1 MQSNGVTIDSR
12 IRNAGYT
19 ALICTVTG
27 YLLTEALISRQEVR
41 PIAYMI
47 STGIGM
53 AALALAWRVAEFHW
67 FALARGDSRNPSRE
81 LRRLDATG
89 FLLSS
94 FVLAGI
100 GYLAVD
106 VLGGG
111 SATSI
116 SLFAICVYL
125 FPWSWIPLY
134 RTGILVPS
142 SLIIVG
148 AVARLCRGLQL
159 PHPIILAFA
168 SWVFWAVAMASLL
181 RLVTLKKRKAKA
193 ALSTTRVVDQGGAP
207 GG

>member
-1 MQSNGVTIDSR
+1 MQSNGATIDAR

-19 ALICTVTG
+19 ALVCTVTG
-27 YLLTEALISRQEVR
+27 YLLIEAFISRQEAR
-41 PIAYMI
+41 PSAYMI

-53 AALALAWRVAEFHW
+53 AAFALVWRVAEFHR
-67 FALARGDSRNPSRE
+67 FAHATGDSRNPSRE
-81 LRRLDATG
+81 LRRLGATG

-100 GYLAVD
+100 GYLGVD

-111 SATSI
+111 WASSI
-116 SLFAICVYL
+116 SLFAVCIYL
-125 FPWSWIPLY
+125 FPWSWVPLY
-134 RTGILVPS
+134 RTGILIPS
-142 SLIIVG
+142 SLIIAG

-168 SWVFWAVAMASLL
+168 SWVFWAIATASLL
-181 RLVTLKKRKAKA
+181 RLVTLKKRKTKA
-193 ALSTTRVVDQGGAP
+193 SPSTHPMVNQGGAP